1 MKNHLLAMLFLLP
14 SILMAQQE
22 PDKIEIEERISDKE
36 VPSLLK
42 QKVAELFDSGTKIKW
57 YRETN
62 DKFQNFEAKLI
73 NNRKRFSVEFD
84 TLFNIQDIEIEQK
97 KNGLPDSTQ
106 MALNKYFEETYS
118 SYKITR
124 IQLQVSGQYEK
135 LLLYIKKGNLDQLQ
149 ISYEIEFEG
158 KQEGVSMYY
167 EGLFE
172 ESGNLI
178 RRRNI
183 VLNTSDNISY

>member
-1 MKNHLLAMLFLLP
+1 MKNHLLIMLVLLP

-22 PDKIEIEERISDKE
+22 PDKIEIEERISEEE

-42 QKVAELFDSGTKIKW
+42 QRVAELFDSGTKIKW
-57 YRETN
+57 YSEKN
-62 DKFQNFEAKLI
+62 EKFQNFEAKLI

-97 KNGLPDSTQ
+97 KNDLPDDTQ
-106 MALNKYFEETYS
+106 MALTKYLEETYS

-124 IQLQVSGQYEK
+124 IQLQVSGEYDNLIQ
-135 LLLYIKKGNLDQLQ
+135 YIKKGNLDQLK

-158 KQEGVSMYY
+158 KQEGRSTYY

-172 ESGNLI
+172 ESGTLI

>member
-97 KNGLPDSTQ
+97 KGGLPDDAQ
-106 MALNKYFEETYS
+106 IALTKYFEETYS
-118 SYKITR
+118 SYKIKR
-124 IQLQVSGQYEK
+124 IQLQVSGEYDKLVQYV
-135 LLLYIKKGNLDQLQ
+135 KKGNLDQLQ

-172 ESGNLI
+172 ESGSLI